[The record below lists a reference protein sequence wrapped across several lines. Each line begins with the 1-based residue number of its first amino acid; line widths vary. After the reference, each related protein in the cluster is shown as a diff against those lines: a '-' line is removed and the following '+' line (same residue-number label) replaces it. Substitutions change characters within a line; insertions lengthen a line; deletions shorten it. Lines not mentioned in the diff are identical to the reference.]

1 MDFNAND
8 VMKKLDDLDQKYSDS
23 SNLSQKALKEL
34 GEQQLKYAQDLAK
47 LQAEVLAIQKKN
59 EEYPEQAEASKS
71 IGEKF
76 VLTKSFAEFAKDVR
90 GGKRVRETFSTKAAT
105 TSTTTTGVTDNFL
118 GGMGSLPGIISS
130 PSRRLIVESL
140 IPHIPVTAGAM
151 DMVKENS
158 FTNGAASVAEGSAKP
173 ESTFEFEKYNVSLE
187 TVAHWTKISE
197 QLAADAPAVAAFI
210 NARMQYGLQNK
221 IDGQIITGTGT
232 SGQISGF
239 LKSGNYTDYS
249 SSITIETGDTLID
262 FAAKIMAELEAAEY
276 LPEYI
281 VLNPKDWTAL
291 TLLKDTQKRYI
302 LGGPG
307 SASEKQLWGVPVRTT
322 SAMTQGKYLIADFGL
337 GAAILDRQELSVDID
352 REKDDFT
359 KNLLT
364 IRVERRL
371 ALAVLDAGAVAG
383 GDWSLGS

>member
-1 MDFNAND
+1 MDFNVND

-34 GEQQLKYAQDLAK
+34 GDQQLKYAQDLAK
-47 LQAEVLAIQKKN
+47 VQAEVLAIQKKN

-118 GGMGSLPGIISS
+118 GGMGSLPGVISS

-239 LKSGNYTDYS
+239 LKSGNHTDYS
-249 SSITIETGDTLID
+249 SAITIETGDTLID